1 MATTKKVSRVF
12 SMLLALVMIF
22 TIVPFQSF
30 AANDVPAADIVLKD
44 GATVAI
50 SSDMSDDQINKAM
63 FEAVVEDSKGASYN
77 GYTWEVYGWTQ
88 SEYGP
93 AFQREK
99 WVSFTEGAYW
109 EEKILLSTHHFTI
122 RPVKDSGDAAYKV
135 RLAGG
140 QQEVTIN
147 KISKASVNYN
157 YDTLKGTVLV
167 NDQKVP
173 ESVTG
178 LNPSKEISFKVVPAE
193 GYTVES
199 VKVNNKVLNER
210 NGVYTYT
217 PFANTNVEVTFKE
230 DGTFFD
236 VNINAGAGVDVKV
249 NGTSVKDSVRV
260 KADTNYKFEFIPNG
274 STSVKAVKLDGS
286 DITKNVEFKNFVG
299 TMTASFKGQS
309 TVTVDTIGKN
319 DAIVLG
325 DNRTAS
331 TAIFANGNWDWNAI
345 RNNIINAVI
354 DKQASANVEFTPE
367 NIEIQHYTKYFTA
380 GNVPGISSD
389 WVSIEGQDWGPLPAS
404 WYYAISIGNNHVRI
418 RFKGNEQFRPTD
430 FVEFDLNL
438 VDVAKAQLAVK
449 ENPTV
454 ELVET
459 DLGKFDFN
467 GFEEKIFN
475 AAIDASASNPS
486 NVKFSDVEV
495 SVSHNITESGKYP
508 VTIKFLG
515 TTSYYESSVTFDV
528 TVNVKNLDSA
538 NLVIKNNDVEVF
550 IKETSVG
557 VYDNSKLAEDVLT
570 KAVDLAASVDNGL
583 NRDLITLEIQDNIT
597 TEGKYTAKVSYPD
610 TEKLHGVSYVIN
622 VNVKVLRLPTV
633 SVKAPEGAS
642 AVLYKN
648 FDGSYDYKRLE
659 KDVFELLAVSNV
671 KGLTAENFK
680 FEYKLLNGLGVD
692 DGILSGN
699 YYPFDQGWIGADAGG
714 TYRYLYKGGTFTIRV
729 SIPNGNDYY
738 GTSAVFTL
746 NVSIGDDH
754 TAEFVLN
761 DGQPYNVVLNMTKD
775 GGYNYEELKE
785 TIFNAAIK
793 GVKNV
798 PGEVKWNNVNYQY
811 SVGLTGAFNNF
822 DVWFVD
828 GDLTNMYHYLRNG
841 GVFTIR
847 ISLPEGSNYHGN
859 HVDFNVNVTVVDPFQ
874 SKVALKDVINPVEL
888 KETTVGSYDLEALKK
903 AIFES
908 CIDLTKSVPSTL
920 SYSDF
925 EIVVPEIKGSGD
937 YTVTIKF
944 NGNFDYNG
952 SSASTSIR
960 INVVDLPTAKINV
973 KNPAISVVINETRTG
988 IYDVQKVVDAVLTDA
1003 LDLAGSTPALKAEDV
1018 KVTFNSTINKTGKY
1032 TATVKYAGTN
1042 KIHGTEVTINV
1053 DVTVNALPKVQINA
1067 LNKDLTLYKDIKG
1080 DYDYDKLKQDIFNE
1094 CLKVT
1099 GVDNLTYN
1107 KFNYEYKLLNGL
1119 GIDDGILSGNYYQF
1133 EQGWIDADAG
1143 GTYRYLYKGGTFT
1156 IKVSIPD
1163 SSSYYGSEAV
1173 FTINLKTADP
1183 YYEPIVV
1190 KENHEVDFTLNYDV
1204 NGQYDYERLRK
1215 EIFDAVI
1222 DTEKSPAR
1230 VTYENS
1236 KVTYQIVDAMDSHT
1250 GIGAGDYYE
1259 FEQGWLG
1266 ADAAGTYKY
1275 LYKGGTFNF
1284 KISVPAIEGSRYA
1297 EVVVRLNVTPA
1308 QRATTN
1314 VVLKDGTV
1322 QYSANLDDIKTAI
1335 FNLIDF
1341 EASNLPEGVT
1351 KDSFRFEYQTK
1362 NYTAGD
1368 VLGVETWWVPL
1379 EGMKHPTLLGSYFKP
1394 IGVGTQKIRVIYNGD
1409 EMNKEAYSKSATLV
1423 VEPADL
1429 SISLNRDYK
1438 FIDETLKKDLVTT
1451 SLEGDFEHYYIM
1463 VDAQQPTATIY
1474 IDSTLGLSMTDF
1486 TANIPFNDVLLKIF
1500 GIDAILSADEI
1511 YQRRGLTR
1519 DQMVT
1524 LLSDSRFIDYM
1535 KSYYSVDANA
1545 CAEML
1550 NMLNR
1555 LPESVNHFMFQMGQ
1569 PSKAGTYFFMAITAK
1584 QNYKTAVATNDTFYV
1599 KFHSKGVKL
1608 QWMQNTSE
1616 LSVFS
1621 AKNFDFS
1628 AVVTKNGIIMDSD
1641 HVRYTYVGFSL
1652 SRGIYL
1658 STKNPP
1664 REAGFYIQTAYTGF
1678 GGRFAFPKIRTFLI
1692 AL

>member
-12 SMLLALVMIF
+12 SLLLALVMIF

-30 AANDVPAADIVLKD
+30 AANKVPAADIVLKD
-44 GATVAI
+44 NATVAI

-63 FEAVVEDSKGASYN
+63 FDAVVENSKGASYKD
-77 GYTWEVYGWTQ
+77 YEWEVYGWTQ
-88 SEYGP
+88 SEFGP

-99 WVSFTEGAYW
+99 WVSFTKGETW
-109 EEKILLSTHHFTI
+109 TEKIFLSTHHFDI
-122 RPVKDSGDAAYKV
+122 KPVKDSGDAAYKV

-147 KISKASVNYN
+147 KISKASVNYI
-157 YDTLKGTVLV
+157 YDNLKGTVLV
-167 NDQKVP
+167 NDQKVA
-173 ESVTG
+173 ENVTN
-178 LNPSKEISFKVVPAE
+178 LNPSQEISFKVVPAE

-199 VKVNNKVLNER
+199 VKVNNEVVNEK

-217 PFANTNVEVTFKE
+217 PFANTSVEIIFKE

-249 NGTSVKDSVRV
+249 NGTSVKDSIRV
-260 KADTNYKFEFIPNG
+260 KADTNYKFEFIPNS
-274 STSVKAVKLDGS
+274 STSVKAVQLDGK
-286 DITKNVEFKNFVG
+286 DVTKDVKFENYVG
-299 TMTASFKGQS
+299 YTDLSFKSSS
-309 TVTVDTIGKN
+309 TITVETIGKN
-319 DAIVLG
+319 DILVLDSG
-325 DNRTAS
+325 KTAS
-331 TAIFANGNWDWNAI
+331 IAIFQDGKWDWTSI
-345 RNNIINAVI
+345 RKNIIGAAI
-354 DKQASANVEFTPE
+354 DSQKSAEINFTPE
-367 NIEIQHYTKYFTA
+367 NIEIEQYTKYFSA

-389 WVSIEGQDWGPLPAS
+389 WVSIEGQDHGPLPATF
-404 WYYAISIGNNHVRI
+404 YYAISIGQNHLRI

-430 FVEFDLNL
+430 FVEFDLKI
-438 VDVAKAQLAVK
+438 VDVAKAQLKLK

-475 AAIDASASNPS
+475 AAIDASASNPA

-495 SVSHNITESGKYP
+495 TVSHDINKSGKYP

-538 NLVIKNNDVEVF
+538 KLVIKNNEVEVF
-550 IKETSVG
+550 IKETSIG

-570 KAVDLAASVDNGL
+570 KAVDLQASVDNGL

-610 TEKLHGVSYVIN
+610 TEKLHGVSYVIT
-622 VNVKVLRLPTV
+622 VNVKLTRLPTV
-633 SVKAPEGAS
+633 GITAPEGAS

-648 FDGSYDYKRLE
+648 FDGSYNYDRL
-659 KDVFELLAVSNV
+659 KQDVFKLLSISNV
-671 KGLTAENFK
+671 KSLTADNFK
-680 FEYKLLNGLGVD
+680 FEYKLLNGLGID

-699 YYPFDQGWIGADAGG
+699 YYPFEQGWIGADAAG
-714 TYRYLYKGGTFTIRV
+714 TYKYLYKGGSFTIRV
-729 SIPNGNDYY
+729 SIPNGSDYY

-746 NVSIGDDH
+746 NVSIGDEH
-754 TAEFVLN
+754 TAKFVLN
-761 DGQPYNVVLNMTKD
+761 DGQPYNVVLNKTKD
-775 GGYNYEELKE
+775 GNYNYEQLKQ

-793 GVKNV
+793 GVENV
-798 PGEVKWNNVNYQY
+798 PGEVKWTDVNYQY

-822 DVWFVD
+822 DVWYVD

-841 GVFTIR
+841 GEFTIR
-847 ISLPEGSNYHGN
+847 ISIPESGSYHYNY
-859 HVDFNVNVTVVDPFQ
+859 VDFKVNVTVEDPFA
-874 SKVALKDVINPVEL
+874 SKIVLKDSISPAQL
-888 KETTVGSYDLEALKK
+888 KEVTVNSFDLDSLKK
-903 AIFES
+903 AIFEN
-908 CIDLTKSVPSTL
+908 CVDLEKSIPSNL

-925 EIVVPEIKGSGD
+925 EVIVPDIKGSGD

-944 NGNFDYNG
+944 LGNFDHNG
-952 SSASTSIR
+952 SSVSTNIR
-960 INVVDLPTAKINV
+960 INVVNLPTAKINV
-973 KNPAISVVINETRTG
+973 KNQSVSVVIDEIRTG
-988 IYDVQKVVDAVLTDA
+988 IYDVEKVKNAILTEA
-1003 LDLAGSTPALKAEDV
+1003 IDLAGSQPALKAEELII
-1018 KVTFNSTINKTGKY
+1018 TFDKTINKSGKY
-1032 TATVKYAGTN
+1032 LATVKYLGTSVL
-1042 KIHGTEVTINV
+1042 HGTEVTVNV
-1053 DVTVNALPKVQINA
+1053 DVTVNALPQVKITA
-1067 LNKDLTLYKDIKG
+1067 INKDLTLNKDIKG
-1080 DYDYDKLKQDIFNE
+1080 NWDYDRLKQDIFNE
-1094 CLKVT
+1094 ALKVT
-1099 GVDNLTYN
+1099 GVDNLTYD
-1107 KFNYEYKLLNGL
+1107 KFKYEYKLLNGL
-1119 GIDDGILSGNYYQF
+1119 GIDDGILSGNYYPF
-1133 EQGWIDADAG
+1133 EQGWISADAA
-1143 GTYRYLYKGGTFT
+1143 GTYKYLYKGGTFT
-1156 IKVSIPD
+1156 IRVSIPD

-1173 FTINLKTADP
+1173 FTINVKTADP
-1183 YYEPIVV
+1183 YYEPIIV
-1190 KENHEVDFTLNYDV
+1190 KENHEVDFTLNYDI
-1204 NGQYDYERLRK
+1204 NGEYNYERLRK

-1259 FEQGWLG
+1259 LEQEWLG

-1314 VVLKDGTV
+1314 VVLKDGSTK
-1322 QYSANLDDIKTAI
+1322 YSSNLDDIKTAI

-1341 EASNLPEGVT
+1341 EASNLPDGLT
-1351 KDSFRFEYQTK
+1351 KDNFRFEYLTK

-1368 VLGVETWWVPL
+1368 VPGVETKWVPL
-1379 EGMKHPTLLGSYFKP
+1379 EGMNHVLGSYFKP
-1394 IGVGTQKIRVIYNGD
+1394 ISTGTHSVRVIYNGD
-1409 EMNKEAYSKSATLV
+1409 ELNKEAYSNSATFTIELS
-1423 VEPADL
+1423 DL
-1429 SISLNRDYK
+1429 SISLTRDYK
-1438 FIDETLKKDLVTT
+1438 FVDEKLTKDLVKT
-1451 SLEGDFEHYYIM
+1451 SVEDSFEHYYIM

-1474 IDSTLGLSMTDF
+1474 IDSTLGLKMTDF

-1511 YQRRGLTR
+1511 YQRRGLSR
-1519 DQMVT
+1519 QQMET
-1524 LLSDSRFIDYM
+1524 LLSDSRFIGYM
-1535 KSYYSVDANA
+1535 QSYHNISADV

-1555 LPESVNHFMFQMGQ
+1555 LPAHVDHFMFQMGQ
-1569 PSKAGTYFFMAITAK
+1569 PTKAGTYSFMAITAK
-1584 QNYKTAVATNDTFYV
+1584 QNYKTAVAVNDTFYV

-1608 QWMQNTSE
+1608 QWMQNANE
-1616 LSVFS
+1616 ISVFN

-1628 AVVTKNGIIMDSD
+1628 AVVTKNGIPIKSD
-1641 HVRYTYVGFSL
+1641 HVKYTYVGFSL

-1658 STKNPP
+1658 SAKNPP

-1678 GGRFAFPKIRTFLI
+1678 GGRFAFPKARTFLI